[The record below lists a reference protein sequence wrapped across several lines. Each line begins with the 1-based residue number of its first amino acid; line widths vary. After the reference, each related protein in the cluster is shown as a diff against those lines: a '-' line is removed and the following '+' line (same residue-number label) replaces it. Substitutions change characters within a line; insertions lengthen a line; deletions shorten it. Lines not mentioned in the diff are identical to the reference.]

1 MKRDELGKYWKKI
14 IKGRP
19 AEAKVI
25 DPVSVLTAPWV
36 RLKCK
41 YGCEMYGREYCCP
54 PETPTPEQ
62 TRGILDC
69 YQRAILFHCRAA
81 KKEGENRTKVRKG
94 YLDAVVEL
102 EGEMFKDGYYKA
114 FALLSGPC
122 SLCGE
127 CAKSKNKPCNFG
139 YRARP
144 SMESC
149 GIDVYQTAWNN
160 GFPIQ
165 PLRHKAETQNLYCL
179 MLVDSRSAEHRAES

>member
-1 MKRDELGKYWKKI
+1 MKRGELEKYWKKV
-14 IKGRP
+14 IKQGRP

-25 DPVSVLTAPWV
+25 DPASVVTAPWV

-62 TRGILDC
+62 TREILDC
-69 YQRAILFHCRAA
+69 YQRAILFHYRAE
-81 KKEGENRTKVRKG
+81 KKETANRRKG
-94 YLDAVVEL
+94 RRAFLDAIVEL

-122 SLCGE
+122 GLCAQ
-127 CAKSKNKPCNFG
+127 CAKPEGQPCNFG
-139 YRARP
+139 SRARP

-160 GFPIQ
+160 GYPIQ
-165 PLRHKAETQNLYCL
+165 PLRRKDETQNLYCL
-179 MLVDSRSAEHRAES
+179 MLVD